1 MIDIV
6 LNISIFP
13 LLALDIILLSWLF
26 LFLKSLLNKTP
37 KRKLNIKKYPKVTVL
52 IPAYNEENNIENTLK
67 NIKSQNYPNLEIIV
81 IDDGSKDNT
90 SKIAKKYAKV
100 YRFEKNKG
108 KHFALNY
115 GIKKSKG
122 KFILI
127 IDADTVFEN
136 KNAIKKMVENFYLD
150 KKIAVVTSSLKIKNK
165 NNLIT
170 YFQNVEYNYQNLI
183 RFGLNS
189 LKLGTLYI
197 WGCATMFRKDV
208 LKKVMFKESYSEDID
223 TIIRIQMKG
232 YKVLIDKNI
241 IAYTIAPN
249 NLKSFANQRIRWNSL
264 IFQCIKDYKNVIFN
278 PKYSSLGLY
287 SLPLTIFWFPF
298 SLIIFPLII
307 YQIFYWLQFQ
317 KNLIEIF
324 MYFFFWFSFFGNINY
339 LYKVTLGIWQF
350 HIASFLGVLSG
361 ILTFT
366 LILISLVYF
375 KEKDIKDF
383 LISFFVF
390 PYFLFQNI
398 IMLFTLFFILFK
410 KLRWLTK

>member
-13 LLALDIILLSWLF
+13 LLALNIILLSWLF
-26 LFLKSLLNKTP
+26 LFFKSLLNKTP
-37 KRKLNIKKYPKVTVL
+37 QKKLNIKNYPKVTVL

-81 IDDGSKDNT
+81 IDDGSQDNT

-100 YRFEKNKG
+100 YRFEKNRG
-108 KHFALNY
+108 KYFALNY

-127 IDADTVFEN
+127 IDADTIFES

-150 KKIAVVTSSLKIKNK
+150 KKIAAVTSVIKVKNK
-165 NNLIT
+165 NNIIT
-170 YFQNVEYNYQNLI
+170 YFQNIEYHYQNLI

-189 LKLGTLYI
+189 LKLGTIYI

-208 LKKVMFKESYSEDID
+208 LEKVKFRKSYSEDID
-223 TIIRIQMKG
+223 AIIRIQMKG
-232 YKVLIDKNI
+232 YKVIIDKDV

-249 NLKSFANQRIRWNSL
+249 NLKNFVKQRIRWNSL
-264 IFQCIKDYKNVIFN
+264 IFQCIRDYKNVIFN

-287 SLPLTIFWFPF
+287 GLPITIFWFPF
-298 SLIIFPLII
+298 SLIIFPLIT

-339 LYKVTLGIWQF
+339 LHKVTFGIWQF

-361 ILTFT
+361 ILVFT
-366 LILISLVYF
+366 LILISLIYF
-375 KEKDIKDF
+375 KNKDIKDF

-390 PYFLFQNI
+390 PYFIFQSVI
-398 IMLFTLFFILFK
+398 ILLTLFFILFK